1 MEEILTQYEKLHP
14 YSTRAR
20 IIREIGRVKKMSPE
34 SEKIFGDKGEKEEKL
49 QKKLKAIKYNSSKR
63 KKQPQYP

>member
-34 SEKIFGDKGEKEEKL
+34 SEKIFGQSAICLSQAG
-49 QKKLKAIKYNSSKR
+49 KKC
-63 KKQPQYP
+63 P